1 MTPRIRRSMQVMAGT
16 FLLLS
21 AISPPIVARAA
32 LLPPVFINSV
42 VALGTMQRVT
52 DVGQP
57 PRLEWR
63 TTGTGFFYGRTVQDD
78 PDPLKRQY
86 EIYLVTAKHVVQA
99 FLSANNDLS
108 ARVNPK
114 EPASQG
120 REFAIANRLQ
130 PGFGTWFCHPDQT
143 IDVAAVQ
150 VSLPFL
156 KAQGIEPNF
165 FAADQ
170 HVANRELLTKLE
182 VEAGDGIFVLGFPM
196 GLSGAQ
202 RSYVIVRQ
210 GAIARISHM
219 LGRASPTFMID
230 AFVFPGNSGGPVV
243 LRPEVTSILGTK
255 SQTTAY
261 LIGFV
266 TGYRPYIDTA
276 VSQQTGQPR
285 ITFEENSGLAD
296 VLPTDVIDEAIQAW
310 RDRRG
315 GVGGPACS

>member
-1 MTPRIRRSMQVMAGT
+1 MAGT

-21 AISPPIVARAA
+21 ATWPIVARAA
-32 LLPPVFINSV
+32 LLPPDFINSV
-42 VALGTMQRVT
+42 VALGTMQSLT

-57 PRLEWR
+57 PRFEWQ
-63 TTGTGFFYGRTVQDD
+63 TAGTGFFYGRTVQDD

-86 EIYLVTAKHVVQA
+86 EIYLVTAKHVVQD

-108 ARVNPK
+108 VRVNPK
-114 EPASQG
+114 GSASQG
-120 REFAIANRLQ
+120 REFAITSRSQ

-150 VSLPFL
+150 VSFPFL
-156 KAQGIEPNF
+156 KAQGIEPSF
-165 FAADQ
+165 FAVDQ
-170 HVANRELLTKLE
+170 HVANRELLRKLE

-202 RSYVIVRQ
+202 RNYVIVRQ
-210 GAIARISHM
+210 GAIARIGHM
-219 LGRASPTFMID
+219 LGRVLPTFMID

-243 LRPEVTSILGTK
+243 LRPETASIAGTK
-255 SQTTAY
+255 GQSSAY

-266 TGYRPYIDTA
+266 TAYRPYVDTA
-276 VSQQTGQPR
+276 VSQQTGHSR

-310 RDRRG
+310 QDRRG
-315 GVGGPACS
+315 SVGGPACS